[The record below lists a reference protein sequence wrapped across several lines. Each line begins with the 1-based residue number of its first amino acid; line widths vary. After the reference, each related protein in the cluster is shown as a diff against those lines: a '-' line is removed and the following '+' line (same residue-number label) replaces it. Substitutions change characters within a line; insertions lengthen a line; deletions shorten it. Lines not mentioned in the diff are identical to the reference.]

1 MATNTLTTF
10 APRVAEALAAA
21 AASDAKYVSN
31 LAAADA
37 MRATVAH
44 ANVAN
49 VAARAAGGPDSVNA
63 DEMALD
69 ARNACVD
76 ARRSAKLSAS
86 AAERASAANDAVVR
100 EIHSAR
106 RAEADIARAEA
117 ELDNCFPHCIV
128 DVDAAREDAD
138 AHYAAAR
145 AFAFDAINAANLA
158 AVHATFAAE
167 RADKAARIDRAA
179 REL

>member
-1 MATNTLTTF
+1 MATTTLTKF
-10 APRVAEALAAA
+10 APRVAEVLAAA

-31 LAAADA
+31 LAGADA
-37 MRATVAH
+37 MRATVA
-44 ANVAN
+44 ASNVAG
-49 VAARAAGGPDSVNA
+49 VAANAAGGPHNVNA
-63 DEMALD
+63 DEMAAAARLAAAD
-69 ARNACVD
+69 ART
-76 ARRSAKLSAS
+76 SATCSAS
-86 AAERASAANDAVVR
+86 AAARAGAASDAVAR
-100 EIHSAR
+100 EINSAR
-106 RAEADIARAEA
+106 LAEADIARAEA
-117 ELDNCFPHCIV
+117 ELDNWV

-145 AFAFDAINAANLA
+145 AFAADAINAANLA